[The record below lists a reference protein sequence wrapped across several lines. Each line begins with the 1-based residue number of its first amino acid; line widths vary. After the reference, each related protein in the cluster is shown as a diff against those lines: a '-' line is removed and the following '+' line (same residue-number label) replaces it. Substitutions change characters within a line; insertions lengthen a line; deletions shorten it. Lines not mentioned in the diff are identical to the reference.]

1 MISDIKSFLKNIS
14 PGKKRT
20 VLIIMGLAG
29 MVLIFISNYT
39 EMSDNTGAADEP
51 VISDNFI
58 SAKEYKQQLEE
69 ELSDIISSIEGA
81 GNVKIMIT
89 MESGTEDIYAVEKNI
104 TERRQSKNDEY
115 SSDSETEYKEGQVYV
130 IIKNK
135 NGTEQAVLLKQV
147 MPKIRGV
154 LVVCD
159 GGGDPVTKE
168 KITQAVSGV
177 LNISSGKVYVTD

>member
-1 MISDIKSFLKNIS
+1 MKMDIKSFFRNIS
-14 PGKKRT
+14 PDKKRMAL
-20 VLIIMGLAG
+20 VIMGIAG
-29 MVLIFISNYT
+29 MALIFISNYMST
-39 EMSDNTGAADEP
+39 SDNTKATEENVLP
-51 VISDNFI
+51 DNFI
-58 SAKEYKQQLEE
+58 SAKEYKQQLEA

-104 TERRQSKNDEY
+104 TERRQNKNDEY
-115 SSDSETEYKEGQVYV
+115 LTDSETEYKEGQVYV
-130 IIKNK
+130 VIKNK

-168 KITQAVSGV
+168 KITQAVAGV
-177 LNISSGKVYVTD
+177 LNISSGKVFVTD

>member
-1 MISDIKSFLKNIS
+1 MFMDIKSFLRNIS
-14 PGKKRT
+14 PEKK
-20 VLIIMGLAG
+20 VSALVIMGIAG
-29 MVLIFISNYT
+29 IVMIFISNCIQT
-39 EMSDNTGAADEP
+39 SDNSQKAEESVVP
-51 VISDNFI
+51 ENFI
-58 SAKEYKQQLEE
+58 SAKEYKQQLET

-89 MESGTEDIYAVEKNI
+89 MESGTEDIYAVEKNV
-104 TERRQSKNDEY
+104 TERRQSKNDDALN
-115 SSDSETEYKEGQVYV
+115 DSETEYKEGQVYV
-130 IIKNK
+130 VIKNK
-135 NGTEQAVLLKQV
+135 SGSEQAVLLKQV